1 MGLFDSITSWIRKE
15 KDDIGDALDDAT
27 ESLDRD
33 LTRKERELDATPEER
48 IGMIQDQISD
58 DPFSAIRDRIESTT
72 AHAEAEANVDA
83 LDQAVM
89 DEHTPGDSPVEAP
102 VDAPVE
108 AVADDEPDTGTEDD
122 SDD

>member
-15 KDDIGDALDDAT
+15 KGDIGDALDDAT